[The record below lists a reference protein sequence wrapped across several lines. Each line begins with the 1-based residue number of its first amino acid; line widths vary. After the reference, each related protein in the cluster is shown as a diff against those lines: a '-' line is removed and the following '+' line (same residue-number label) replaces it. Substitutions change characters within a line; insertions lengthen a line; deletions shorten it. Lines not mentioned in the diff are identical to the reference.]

1 MAGIYIHIPFCK
13 KACHYCDF
21 HFSTS
26 LKHKN
31 ELLHAIQIELQLRA
45 HELKG
50 VQIET
55 VYFGGGTPS
64 LLTVKEL
71 ENLWGVIVANF
82 KLSKTLEV
90 TLEAN
95 PDDLSDEKIKAIAQ
109 TAVNRLSIGV
119 QSFFDEDLV
128 MMNRAHN
135 AKESEKCLS
144 LATQYFENIT
154 IDLMYGIP
162 GMSNERWKANLDKA
176 FALGIPHISS
186 YALTVEEK
194 TALASFIKNKKYPP
208 VDDGLALKHFNTLV
222 SETAKQGF
230 VQYEISNFGKENYF
244 SKHNT
249 SYWKGKSY
257 IGVGP
262 SAHSFSG
269 THRAWNVANNA
280 KYLKSIQAGKL
291 PLEIEELSLS
301 DQYNE
306 YVMTGLRT
314 IYGVSMERIKTA
326 FGEKFKDYIEIEMQ
340 RFLKDRTLE
349 ISNGVLKTTQKGK
362 FLADGI
368 AAELF
373 YLASN

>member
-128 MMNRAHN
+128 MMNRAHS

-249 SYWKGKSY
+249 SYWKGKPY